1 MKKKKIFVKE
11 FVPGDIVHHPFLGLQ
26 NGIVIHKQYNGIGNN
41 KTVHVKAHGRFF
53 TFSPSHLTLIE
64 RHEDRKKRV
73 VESPVFKKTNRTL
86 NDDDIRRIVSSLDPS
101 DTQEEFERKIL
112 AFKS

>member
-11 FVPGDIVHHPFLGLQ
+11 FVPGDIVHHPFLGHQ
-26 NGIVIHKQYNGIGNN
+26 NGIVIHKNHNGVENN
-41 KTVHVKAHGRFF
+41 RSVHVKAHGRFF

-64 RHEDRKKRV
+64 QHEDRKKRV
-73 VESPVFKKTNRTL
+73 VESPSLKKVQHTL
-86 NDDDIRRIVSSLDPS
+86 NDDDIRRIVASLDPS

-112 AFKS
+112 NFK

>member
-26 NGIVIHKQYNGIGNN
+26 NGIVIQKHYNGIGNN
-41 KTVHVKAHGRFF
+41 RSVHVKAHGRFF

-64 RHEDRKKRV
+64 QYEDRKKRV
-73 VESPVFKKTNRTL
+73 VESPTIKKVQHTL
-86 NDDDIRRIVSSLDPS
+86 NDDDVRRIVASLDPS
-101 DTQEEFERKIL
+101 DTQEEFDRKISG
-112 AFKS
+112 FKF